1 MGNITELRLQDV
13 RCFDGEQ
20 SAKLGRITLLL
31 GENGAGK
38 STFLGCYKTLAKL
51 ANLDDLGDTNHFND
65 APFRMGSFDTIVRA
79 GETDFA
85 VGGSFEGHCHT
96 DVTFT
101 FAAGNNNGP
110 VEQNVRLEFDVKA
123 NSKKRL
129 NIEWLREP
137 DTLQFEGPNF
147 SFELDRSVISY
158 APISTWLSRYVRL
171 GFLPF
176 NGEPREFRRHRD
188 PRASREDEVEFGK
201 FVSFLRSELPLPGKP
216 SFAVEALDPDLPPLK
231 RAYASPPAYLDT
243 RRDPDLRYLAEAG
256 KTLGLWSD
264 ISVRSNPTSG
274 TFEVLIG
281 TPSGWRNLI
290 DVGYGVH
297 SLLSLLNTIHRRTHR
312 AVILLQ
318 QPEVHLH
325 PRAQANLAQWMAE
338 SDCGFL
344 IETHSEHFTDHFRIC
359 VMEGTLQ
366 PEELSIVYFESSP
379 DGKSSRIHSMGVDA
393 SANLLNAPNG
403 YRSFFLHETE
413 RLLGFQE

>member
-1 MGNITELRLQDV
+1 MGRITELRLRDV

-20 SAKLGRITLLL
+20 SAKLSRITLLL

-65 APFRMGSFDTIVRA
+65 VPFCMGPFDTIVRVGKA
-79 GETDFA
+79 DFA

-96 DVTFT
+96 GATFT
-101 FAAGNNNGP
+101 FAAGNNNAP
-110 VEQNVRLEFDVKA
+110 AEQDVRLEFDGKA

-129 NIEWLREP
+129 DIEWLRGP
-137 DTLQFEGPNF
+137 DTLRFEGPDF
-147 SFELDRSVISY
+147 SFDLDRSVVSY

-176 NGEPREFRRHRD
+176 HGEPGDFRRRRD
-188 PRASREDEVEFGK
+188 SRASREDEVAFGR

-216 SFAVEALDPDLPPLK
+216 SFVVEAPDPELPPRK
-231 RAYASPPAYLDT
+231 REYASPPTYLDT
-243 RRDPDLRYLAEAG
+243 GRDPDLRYLAEAG
-256 KTLGLWSD
+256 KNLGLWDD
-264 ISVRSNPTSG
+264 ISVRFNPTSG

-281 TPSGWRNLI
+281 AQGGWRNLF

-297 SLLSLLNTIHRRTHR
+297 SLLSLLHTMHRRMR
-312 AVILLQ
+312 GAVFLLQ

-325 PRAQANLAQWMAE
+325 PSAQANLAQMMAE
-338 SDCGFL
+338 SDRGFL

-359 VMEGTLQ
+359 VMEGTLK
-366 PEELSIVYFESSP
+366 PEELSVIYFEPSP
-379 DGKSSRIHSMGVDA
+379 DGKSSRIHSMGLDA
-393 SANLLNAPNG
+393 SANLLNVPNG

-413 RLLGFQE
+413 RLFGFKE